1 MKNELRHIL
10 EGVGYSSLEAVGE
23 AYKDNGATVW
33 GVQKAHSRMRR
44 GNNLIPEKKR
54 KSYIAPVVEEPK
66 GIIIGGVKYKNDA
79 DACRK
84 RHVKYPT
91 FRKRLSYG
99 WDKEEA
105 LGLKS
110 RKRGKQ
116 YSINGEDLTAKEI
129 SEKYDR
135 NVATVA
141 DLLKRGA
148 TPEQAAGLTP
158 IQRGELI
165 SQVEYQ
171 QKHGKK
177 RKGKIKVP
185 ENKSTKEQ
193 IGKRMFFRNKEYPSL
208 VALAESY
215 GKDSEL
221 VRSRLSKGWT
231 VAQALDLE
239 PRYTFNKVVYK
250 DKTYPSKKSV
260 ALAFGLAL
268 SSVYRLPKNKSLEE
282 GIDELLNKKSP
293 KGKKNEAYYRN
304 HPEEGNATGYI
315 YLCRYNHPK
324 IKPAIGKV
332 FYKVGIT
339 KDIEKRKR
347 LLKYTNSTWYQEDT
361 MLNASIVEA
370 QIKGSFQDKLTRKF
384 TARDL
389 DGKGEIFEVT
399 TEEARKI
406 KIFIALDLEVQK
418 NPDSFRQMIRKFKS
432 RSH

>member
-1 MKNELRHIL
+1 MKEIRHIV

-44 GNNLIPEKKR
+44 GDDLIPEKK
-54 KSYIAPVVEEPK
+54 KKGYVEPLTEESSGVAFDK
-66 GIIIGGVKYKNDA
+66 VKYKSDA

-84 RHVKYPT
+84 MGVKYPT
-91 FRKRLSYG
+91 YRKRLSYG
-99 WDKEEA
+99 WDKEES
-105 LGLKS
+105 LGLKP

-116 YSINGEDLTAKEI
+116 YSINGEYLTAKEI

-135 NVATVA
+135 NIVTFR

-148 TPEQAAGLTP
+148 TPEQAAGLKP
-158 IQRGELI
+158 IMRGELI
-165 SQVEYQ
+165 SQVKYQ

-177 RKGKIKVP
+177 REGKIRVSK
-185 ENKSTKEQ
+185 NKSTKGQ
-193 IGKRMFFRNKEYPSL
+193 VGKRIFIRDQEYPSI
-208 VALAESY
+208 VALAEAY

-221 VRSRLSKGWT
+221 VRSRLSKNWT

-239 PRYTFNKVVYK
+239 PRYTFNKVIYK
-250 DKTYPSKKSV
+250 EKTYASKKSV
-260 ALAFGLAL
+260 ALVVGLTP
-268 SSVYRLPKNKSLEE
+268 SSVYSLPKDKSLEE

-315 YLCRYNHPK
+315 YLFRYDHPK
-324 IKPAIGKV
+324 IKPAPGKL

-339 KDIEKRKR
+339 QNIEKRKR
-347 LLKYTNSTWYQEDT
+347 LLRYTSSTWYQEDT

-370 QIKGSFQDKLTRKF
+370 QIKSRFQDKLTKKF
-384 TARDL
+384 TAKDL

-399 TEEARKI
+399 EEEARKI
-406 KIFIALDLEVQK
+406 KIFIALDSEIQK
-418 NPDSFRQMIRKFKS
+418 NPDSFRQMICKFKS